1 MAGGAVGGHFRDQS
15 EVYDG
20 SSWVKVGN
28 LPWQLCRFTIINIDN
43 KILLFGKHE
52 RKIYL
57 KLSNNNMLYVCSGG
71 TGFRSFQSNNILEF
85 DINKREWT
93 IVGKLTHATQDMGV
107 SEVDF
112 ADFEPWCQN
121 DTLAS

>member
-1 MAGGAVGGHFRDQS
+1 
-15 EVYDG
+15 
-20 SSWVKVGN
+20 
-28 LPWQLCRFTIINIDN
+28 
-43 KILLFGKHE
+43 
-52 RKIYL
+52 
-57 KLSNNNMLYVCSGG
+57 MLYVCSGG

-121 DTLAS
+121 DTLASWAKQGGLPADSRFQWGIDP